1 MISHTALAEFRTTA
15 DVRIA
20 YFRTDLFVSRSP
32 RLGSQPLPSSCSDPS
47 YRSSILKFCAVCR
60 NSKVCAGIRKSP
72 PARTGSS
79 NTLPPAEQS
88 RASLPNPHVRYP
100 HEFICSESK
109 CIVEAVKGQGPRQA
123 SSGVHS
129 VNTSV
134 ETMCQAEQAL

>member
-60 NSKVCAGIRKSP
+60 NSKVNVPGFESHP
-72 PARTGSS
+72 PLAQVRATHYHRPSK
-79 NTLPPAEQS
+79 AEQVY
-88 RASLPNPHVRYP
+88 RFPHVRYP
-100 HEFICSESK
+100 
-109 CIVEAVKGQGPRQA
+109 RQA
-123 SSGVHS
+123 TSSVRVKMHS
-129 VNTSV
+129 RGRQGTRPKAGQQRGS
-134 ETMCQAEQAL
+134 